1 MLRLEHFGKQIL
13 GNFDKDLISKDFR
26 PELFCKTIEFMSKTV
41 LVTGANG
48 NLGNAVVSH
57 LHGLQHRIFA
67 TVGSGEISPD
77 FKEMTVDAR
86 GVNLTDEAASGQYVE
101 EITQQHPDL
110 SAAVLLVG
118 GFAMGDIARTDGAAI
133 DKQIALNFKTAYF
146 IARPLLAHFEKRGGG
161 QFILVGA
168 RPALDANAGQGLVA
182 YSLGKSL
189 VFQLAEIINAA
200 GKGKH
205 ITATVLVPS
214 TIDTVQNRL
223 AMPDADFSKWIKA
236 GDIAES
242 IAFVLSD
249 AGSTLRETVMKVYNE
264 S

>member
-1 MLRLEHFGKQIL
+1 MQTIL
-13 GNFDKDLISKDFR
+13 I
-26 PELFCKTIEFMSKTV
+26 
-41 LVTGANG
+41 TGANG
-48 NLGNAVVSH
+48 NLGTEVVKN
-57 LHGLQHRIFA
+57 LHGKGHGICA
-67 TVGSGEISPD
+67 TVGGGDLPAGFS
-77 FKEMTVDAR
+77 EMTLDAR
-86 GVNLTDEAASGQYVE
+86 SVNLTDEAASKQYIE

-118 GFAMGDIARTDGAAI
+118 SFAMGDIASTDGAAI

-146 IARPLLAHFEKRGGG
+146 IVRPMLAHFEKRGGG

-214 TIDTVQNRL
+214 TIDTAQNRS

-242 IAFVLSD
+242 IAFLLTE
-249 AGSTLRETVMKVYNE
+249 AGSTLRETVLKVYNE